1 MKSLFSF
8 LLLFAT
14 VSFSTGLHAQTEE
27 MTVASTS
34 IGALVHQN
42 AETTTLAKAL
52 DAAGLTAALDGG
64 EGMILMAPSDAAFA
78 ALPEGTLDALLL
90 PENAEALTTLL
101 QYHLVDS
108 ADETSTAALTEV
120 LENGEVTVGDQL
132 EADNGTV
139 YLIDQVLVPADF
151 DLTALIGE
159 N

>member
-64 EGMILMAPSDAAFA
+64 EGIILMAPSDAAFA

-120 LENGEVTVGDQL
+120 LENGDVTVGDQL